1 MLSYKRSYIVL
12 CVQDAVCAE
21 ALDES
26 MCLKNP
32 ECSWCEGR
40 CREYQPTN
48 PVIFLNNNFSGT
60 SALSRVMKTMF
71 LVCYKPMGSNQDSFK
86 SKQQNR
92 LEKNGNM
99 KAVLNLNKLL
109 NI

>member
-1 MLSYKRSYIVL
+1 MEDPSLKVFVL
-12 CVQDAVCAE
+12 CFYQDAVCAE

-48 PVIFLNNNFSGT
+48 PVKRPFT
-60 SALSRVMKTMF
+60 
-71 LVCYKPMGSNQDSFK
+71 
-86 SKQQNR
+86 
-92 LEKNGNM
+92 
-99 KAVLNLNKLL
+99 
-109 NI
+109 

>member
-1 MLSYKRSYIVL
+1 MDSP
-12 CVQDAVCAE
+12 CVCFLQDAFCAE

-48 PVIFLNNNFSGT
+48 PVKSAFPPVT
-60 SALSRVMKTMF
+60 SRLRLG
-71 LVCYKPMGSNQDSFK
+71 LV
-86 SKQQNR
+86 
-92 LEKNGNM
+92 
-99 KAVLNLNKLL
+99 
-109 NI
+109 